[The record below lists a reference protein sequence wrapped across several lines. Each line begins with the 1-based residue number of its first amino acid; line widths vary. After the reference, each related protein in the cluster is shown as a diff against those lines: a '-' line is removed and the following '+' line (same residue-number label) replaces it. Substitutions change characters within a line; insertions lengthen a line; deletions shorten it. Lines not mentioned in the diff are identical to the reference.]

1 MPKQNTQPQQP
12 KARQVPFRGYI
23 RCEIAR
29 SERAEFEAWLAQ
41 SPPPDVFDLLLKL
54 ADSGYRVG
62 FGAKGDDLMASL
74 SNQDG
79 PEATRGYVLT
89 AFGSSA
95 EQACQAVLYKHYVKL
110 AEDWGSG
117 GDEDDF
123 HVR

>member
-1 MPKQNTQPQQP
+1 MAKQNPTP
-12 KARQVPFRGYI
+12 KSPAAKQVPFRGYI
-23 RCEIAR
+23 RCDIAR
-29 SERAEFEAWLAQ
+29 TERMDFEDWVKRLE
-41 SPPPDVFDLLLKL
+41 PLEVFNLLLKL

-79 PEATRGYVLT
+79 PSETRGYVLT
-89 AFGSSA
+89 AFGSTA

-110 AEDWGSG
+110 SQDWGSG
-117 GDEDDF
+117 EDEDDF